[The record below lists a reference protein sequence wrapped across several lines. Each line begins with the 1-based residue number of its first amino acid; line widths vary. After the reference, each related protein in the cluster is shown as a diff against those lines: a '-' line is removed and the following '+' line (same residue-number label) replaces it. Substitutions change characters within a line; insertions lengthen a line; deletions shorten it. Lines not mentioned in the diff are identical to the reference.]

1 MLAGLNTR
9 FSNFTPNTHSS
20 GEEQQ
25 ETYEVCLANI
35 SPLERRKRLRFG
47 IIQLVITLVILAALL
62 VTGADKLWRLPLFFM
77 FAAAATGFY
86 QWRDKT

>member
-1 MLAGLNTR
+1 MLTGSNTR
-9 FSNFTPNTHSS
+9 FSNFGSNIEPSN
-20 GEEQQ
+20 EEQE

-35 SPLERRKRLRFG
+35 SPLERRKRLRYG
-47 IIQLVITLVILAALL
+47 IIQFVISLVILAALL
-62 VTGADKLWRLPLFFM
+62 ITGADKLWRLPLFFM